1 MYLLGCC
8 LEVARNADHK
18 LFASTRG
25 FSVHCAG
32 NTVSLVPSTV
42 STVLNRK
49 DIYIGKYSMYLFC
62 TVILILDTGGLANAR
77 HCERLYL

>member
-49 DIYIGKYSMYLFC
+49 DIYIGKYIQY
-62 TVILILDTGGLANAR
+62 VLILYCNTDPGHWRPCQRAPL
-77 HCERLYL
+77 